1 MARSIVAAVVV
12 WVVLYWAALHAIRWR
27 LIAEAP
33 DWWSAP
39 VWIVA
44 FALPAAV
51 VVYGARV
58 RWYLAGLGVGV
69 CGSVVWTLHAG
80 LVYQPLAALGQW
92 IPNLMYACAGAG
104 AIAGIRHRS
113 NKSFKPTP

>member
-1 MARSIVAAVVV
+1 VECSSLDCGLCAPGSGRRIRSKSP
-12 WVVLYWAALHAIRWR
+12 L
-27 LIAEAP
+27 
-33 DWWSAP
+33 
-39 VWIVA
+39 
-44 FALPAAV
+44 
-51 VVYGARV
+51 
-58 RWYLAGLGVGV
+58 YLAGLGVGV

-113 NKSFKPTP
+113 NKSFKSTP